1 MENKKRR
8 TLIIG
13 GVAGGATAAA
23 RLRRRDNDR
32 EIIVFEKGEYISYAN
47 CGLPYYVGG
56 VIKDR
61 NALLLMNPET
71 MKARFDIDVRISS
84 EVTAIDRENKK
95 LAVFDKK
102 SGETYEEP
110 YDDLVIATG
119 SSPVVPPIP
128 GIDGEG
134 IHTLWTVP
142 DTDRIKR
149 IVEERKPETAAVIG
163 GGFIG
168 LEMAENLQK
177 AGIGVSVIE
186 MQNQVMAPLDYELA
200 ELLHENMTMN
210 GVELILGDGVVSF
223 VARDDGST
231 LINLAGGR
239 TIRAEMV
246 LLSIGVKPNSAL
258 ARAAGLKVNARGGIV
273 TDRFLKTSDENIYAV
288 GDVIEVENFVLQ
300 TPAMIPLA
308 GPANRQARICAA
320 NPVY

>member
-1 MENKKRR
+1 MC
-8 TLIIG
+8 I
-13 GVAGGATAAA
+13 
-23 RLRRRDNDR
+23 RDR
-32 EIIVFEKGEYISYAN
+32 
-47 CGLPYYVGG
+47 
-56 VIKDR
+56 
-61 NALLLMNPET
+61 
-71 MKARFDIDVRISS
+71 
-84 EVTAIDRENKK
+84 
-95 LAVFDKK
+95 
-102 SGETYEEP
+102 
-110 YDDLVIATG
+110 
-119 SSPVVPPIP
+119 
-128 GIDGEG
+128 
-134 IHTLWTVP
+134 P

-288 GDVIEVENFVLQ
+288 GDCLLYTSRRGTEECRRRCR
-300 TPAMIPLA
+300 
-308 GPANRQARICAA
+308 GGKDCGDRGRNRGKCK
-320 NPVY
+320 